1 MLIKPSFPAFMLRAF
16 SFEKSCMYVCD
27 YFTNQREF
35 RLGQH
40 WSIQATQ
47 PSISSFSLFCKRNSI
62 PGVFLNLRVQWRMTE
77 QLAVRTFQFSI
88 NQGLSS
94 SSDQG
99 GNTPRVP
106 VKSEG
111 SGDRESSTSPDGK
124 FLSYSSHRNRK
135 PGAFSLCTLG
145 LKELVYESAC
155 SVWTG

>member
-1 MLIKPSFPAFMLRAF
+1 
-16 SFEKSCMYVCD
+16 
-27 YFTNQREF
+27 
-35 RLGQH
+35 
-40 WSIQATQ
+40 
-47 PSISSFSLFCKRNSI
+47 
-62 PGVFLNLRVQWRMTE
+62 MTE

-111 SGDRESSTSPDGK
+111 SVDTESSTSPDGK
-124 FLSYSSHRNRK
+124 FLSYLSHRNHK
-135 PGAFSLCTLG
+135 PGALSLCNLG

-155 SVWTG
+155 SV